1 MYIWAARMIAYAGPQ
16 LRAVLR
22 AALVCSKY
30 IVCAV
35 CICFMY
41 YNKGGYQDPPGWY
54 LCVAVGERL
63 CGQRPEAE
71 VGLLSVLRATVR
83 VSPTHVRF
91 VY

>member
-1 MYIWAARMIAYAGPQ
+1 MIAYAGPQ

-41 YNKGGYQDPPGWY
+41 YNKGGYKDPPGWY
-54 LCVAVGERL
+54 LCVAVGEGCVGSAQKQRWDCCQSYVRL
-63 CGQRPEAE
+63 C
-71 VGLLSVLRATVR
+71 V
-83 VSPTHVRF
+83 
-91 VY
+91 